1 MRTITM
7 KGNIT
12 MTKVLSVSNNNYIL
26 KPGDLVKVIKE
37 KRYVLGPII
46 KVNSIYEIK
55 ETWDDTDGSVV
66 LKKKTELNDFVVDPC
81 DVDKVLNYKKSK
93 EAA

>member
-66 LKKKTELNDFVVDPC
+66 LKKKTELNDFVVDPW

>member
-1 MRTITM
+1 
-7 KGNIT
+7 

>member
-1 MRTITM
+1 
-7 KGNIT
+7 

-37 KRYVLGPII
+37 KRYVFGPII

-55 ETWDDTDGSVV
+55 ETWSGTDGSVV
-66 LKKKTELNDFVVDPC
+66 LKKKTEEYDFVVDPW
-81 DVDKVLNYKKSK
+81 DVDKILNYNKSK
-93 EAA
+93 EVA

>member
-1 MRTITM
+1 MRTTM
-7 KGNIT
+7 KGNT

-66 LKKKTELNDFVVDPC
+66 LKKKTEQNDFVVDPW
-81 DVDKVLNYKKSK
+81 DVDKILNYNKSK
-93 EAA
+93 EVA

>member
-1 MRTITM
+1 
-7 KGNIT
+7 

-37 KRYVLGPII
+37 MRYVLGPII

-93 EAA
+93 EVA

>member
-1 MRTITM
+1 
-7 KGNIT
+7 

-46 KVNSIYEIK
+46 KVNSVYEVK
-55 ETWDDTDGSVV
+55 YTWEDTDGSVV
-66 LKKKTELNDFVVDPC
+66 LKKKTEEYDFVVDPW
-81 DVDKVLNYKKSK
+81 DVDKVLNYNKSK